1 MNLKLIHKAFVL
13 GKPKAQPRPRAFAV
27 GGRARVYNPA
37 TAEGWKSEV
46 AQAFRSVAGYNSN
59 NPIEIQVNLWFERP
73 KSHFGT
79 GRNASNVK
87 GSAPVFHTQKPDVDN
102 VAKGI
107 LDALVHIKAFHDDS
121 QVITLTI
128 SKQWCRIDGSEGAEV
143 VLYEFCDI

>member
-1 MNLKLIHKAFVL
+1 VNLKLIHKAFVL

-46 AQAFRSVAGYNSN
+46 AQAFRSVAGYNSKH
-59 NPIEIQVNLWFERP
+59 PIEIDIALWFARP

-79 GRNASNVK
+79 GRNASK
-87 GSAPVFHTQKPDVDN
+87 IKESAPAYHTQKPDVDN